1 MGAFSANILWA
12 EDLRKERFP
21 LVVFELNFQFIITNV
36 VILNIIKY
44 SKVYLNRTYITPL
57 YKIKSNDFYY

>member
-36 VILNIIKY
+36 VIMNIIKY
-44 SKVYLNRTYITPL
+44 SKVYLNRTYI
-57 YKIKSNDFYY
+57 SNTFI